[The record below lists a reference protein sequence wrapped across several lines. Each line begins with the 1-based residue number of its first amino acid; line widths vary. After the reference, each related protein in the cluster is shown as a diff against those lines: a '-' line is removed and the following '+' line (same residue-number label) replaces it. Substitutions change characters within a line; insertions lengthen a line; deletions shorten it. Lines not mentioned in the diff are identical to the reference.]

1 MYKILPETQI
11 TEMFF
16 MSLNFTDST
25 LFLSGID
32 LLDGTPILDIKPYIP
47 EYDTPHALLT
57 DHVQSCSD
65 SRAQSNTDC
74 PSTGREDEVKP
85 DTDLTCSTTKKEMK
99 NTKIPRESCIENCF
113 CEEENDN
120 NNEKDVHVKSPD
132 WIGQPATPKL
142 EVTFTPRATDQ
153 LRMFSRD
160 AKDPDLVLKFLHN
173 STEAAITISSILSED
188 PRPVHTR
195 NQEKLYYFTVD
206 NIHIT
211 CWFHGDTVEVIRVLP
226 MSKGEH
232 LV

>member
-1 MYKILPETQI
+1 M
-11 TEMFF
+11 
-16 MSLNFTDST
+16 
-25 LFLSGID
+25 SGID
-32 LLDGTPILDIKPYIP
+32 LLDGTPILDVKPYIP
-47 EYDTPHALLT
+47 EYDTPHALST

-65 SRAQSNTDC
+65 RVQSDTDQR
-74 PSTGREDEVKP
+74 STDREDEVKL
-85 DTDLTCSTTKKEMK
+85 DTDLTCWTIEMKMK
-99 NTKIPRESCIENCF
+99 NTKIPPESCIENCF

-120 NNEKDVHVKSPD
+120 NNEKAVHVKSPD
-132 WIGQPATPKL
+132 WIAQPAFPKL

-160 AKDPDLVLKFLHN
+160 AKDPDFELKFLQN
-173 STEAAITISSILSED
+173 SAEATTTISSILSED

-211 CWFHGDTVEVIRVLP
+211 CWFHDDTVEVIRVLP